1 MDEAILQILEQ
12 LEKKQGIMNGILS
25 TTKDIESMF
34 QNNDTEGAEISLGT
48 RMEQINEAI
57 ACDEEIG
64 MIIDNME
71 LSKALKLE
79 KIIKL
84 DLEGMAPDAD
94 EQALIE
100 AINII
105 RHVAGR
111 AMEIDKK
118 FSIKIIGESSIYKQ

>member
-12 LEKKQGIMNGILS
+12 LEKKQGIMEGILS
-25 TTKDIESMF
+25 TTQDIDAMF
-34 QNNDTEGAEISLGT
+34 QINDAQGADMALNI
-48 RMEQINEAI
+48 RMEQINEAMN
-57 ACDEEIG
+57 CDEEIG
-64 MIIDNME
+64 RIIDQME